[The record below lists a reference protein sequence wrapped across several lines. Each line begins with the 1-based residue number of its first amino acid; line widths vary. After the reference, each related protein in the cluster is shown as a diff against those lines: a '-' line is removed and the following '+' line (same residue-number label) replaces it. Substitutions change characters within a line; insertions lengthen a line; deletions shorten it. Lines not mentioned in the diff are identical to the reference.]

1 MSEIIKDIDKTLIDL
16 KLYIDR
22 KFVEQ
27 RKELNQDYERHTG
40 MVYEKM
46 KENTEAALEQMRGL
60 YHKKLDREEFY
71 EFMARFETRIIRKLK
86 PKHN

>member
-60 YHKKLDREEFY
+60 YDKKLDREEFY